1 MNSDQVVARTAI
13 ESLRSG
19 VPSLRAVE
27 RLGTLHPEIVER
39 FEEQLRQVA
48 EGEPAKPLA
57 IAANFGVGKSH
68 LLQTLRAMAA
78 DQHFVTSYV
87 VVSPEMPLG
96 DPHKVLRSVAE
107 TARMRGYEG
116 RALREMG
123 ARLKTDTEEYASVRI
138 WARDVQLDNR
148 FQAEL
153 LLFERLVGD
162 EEFRVQILGDFE
174 GDAVKITEIRKR
186 LKEIGQK
193 GAYALSSVRRQQ
205 LAHQRIQLLARLF
218 HAGGA
223 KGWVVLFDECERLF
237 RFPPKARLDGWS
249 QIGWWRRAAETA
261 GARLLPV
268 FALSAELVEQAIK
281 KDEPHFATSS
291 KDEKDE
297 WKRCGRSGIDLF
309 THPQRL
315 RAPTG
320 QQFTD
325 LAFRLRELYHE
336 AYPDAPPP
344 TEPRVEMHQTI
355 RSAIRTWITYWD
367 IERCYP
373 GNEPTVVTEEIPE
386 ETGEIDEDL
395 VSPEDE
401 DDTNDAVSP

>member
-19 VPSLRAVE
+19 VPSSRAVE
-27 RLGTLHPEIVER
+27 RLGTLHPEILEE
-39 FEEQLRQVA
+39 FEERLWQVA

-68 LLQTLRAMAA
+68 LLQMLRAVAT
-78 DQHFVTSYV
+78 DKRFVTSYV
-87 VVSPEMPLG
+87 VVSPEMPIG

-107 TARMRGYEG
+107 TAHMRGYEG

-123 ARLKTDTEEYASVRI
+123 ARLKTDTPEYANLRI
-138 WARDVQLDNR
+138 WARDWPLDNR

-153 LLFERLVGD
+153 LLFEQLVGD

-174 GDAVKITEIRKR
+174 GDAIKITEIRKR
-186 LKEIGQK
+186 LREIGQK
-193 GAYALSSVRRQQ
+193 GAYVLRNVRRQL
-205 LAHQRIQLLARLF
+205 LAHQRIQLLARMF

-249 QIGWWRRAAETA
+249 QVGWWRQAAETA

-268 FALSAELVEQAIK
+268 FTLSAETVRLAIER
-281 KDEPHFATSS
+281 DEPRFAASS
-291 KDEKDE
+291 KDEDDE
-297 WKRCGRSGIDLF
+297 WKRRGRSAIDLF
-309 THPQRL
+309 KHPKRL
-315 RAPTG
+315 RAPTS
-320 QQFTD
+320 QQFSD
-325 LAFRLRELYHE
+325 LAHRIRELYHE

-373 GNEPTVVTEEIPE
+373 GNEPTVVTEEVPE

-395 VSPEDE
+395 VSTEEE
-401 DDTNDAVSP
+401 DDDNDAVGP